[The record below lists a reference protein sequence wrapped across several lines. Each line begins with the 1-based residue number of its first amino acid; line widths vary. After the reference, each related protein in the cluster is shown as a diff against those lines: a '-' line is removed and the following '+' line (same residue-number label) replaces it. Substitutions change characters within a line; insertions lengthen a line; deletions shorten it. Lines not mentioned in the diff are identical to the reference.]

1 MNLRSALAN
10 IHRDPHW
17 WRTVLIGGA
26 LTATVVGYPWV
37 AGLEIESL
45 ENTRKGFPFP
55 LPRWSDWANR
65 YVIGLLALLIDIVFF
80 VLPVFGF
87 GVLFLCGASILAI
100 GGVGWTRWLIPAGL
114 AALLLYQLTIFMIGV
129 APVGRLIYAEAGN
142 IEDALGTRPLRQ
154 ACRTGARA
162 TYWRARFQSLPAYVP
177 ALLLFAA
184 SWLAPWPLSLLLIWL
199 ALSALCYA
207 HLVVVQLY
215 VAAQAEAHWL

>member
-26 LTATVVGYPWV
+26 LMATVVGYPWV
-37 AGLEIESL
+37 AGIEIESL
-45 ENTRKGFPFP
+45 ENTRKGFATP
-55 LPRWSDWANR
+55 LPRWNDWANR
-65 YVIGLLALLIDIVFF
+65 YVIGLLAVLIDIMFF

-87 GVLFLCGASILAI
+87 GLLFLCGGGILAI
-100 GGVGWTRWLIPAGL
+100 SGIEWTTWVLPAGL
-114 AALLLYQLTIFMIGV
+114 VTLLLYQLAMLALGV

-142 IEDALGTRPLRQ
+142 IEDALSTRPLREVRRP
-154 ACRTGARA
+154 AARA
-162 TYWRARFQSLPAYVP
+162 IYWRARLHSLPAYLP

-184 SWLAPWPLSLLLIWL
+184 SWLATWPLALLLLWL
-199 ALSALCYA
+199 GLSALCYA

-215 VAAQAEAHWL
+215 VVADREARWL

>member
-1 MNLRSALAN
+1 MTLRSALST

-26 LTATVVGYPWV
+26 LMATVVGYPWV

-45 ENTRKGFPFP
+45 ENTRKGFATP

-65 YVIGLLALLIDIVFF
+65 YVIGLLATLIDIMFF

-87 GVLFLCGASILAI
+87 GLLFLCGGGILAI
-100 GGVGWTRWLIPAGL
+100 SGIQWTIWLVPAGL
-114 AALLLYQLTIFMIGV
+114 AALILYQLAMFAIGV

-142 IEDALGTRPLRQ
+142 IEDALSARPLRE
-154 ACRTGARA
+154 ARRPAARA
-162 TYWRARFQSLPAYVP
+162 IYRHARLQSLPAYLP

-184 SWLAPWPLSLLLIWL
+184 SWLVTLPLALLPLWL
-199 ALSALCYA
+199 GLSALCYA

-215 VAAQAEAHWL
+215 VVADAEARWL